1 MLLVP
6 FVDSGELE
14 TNFINE
20 VLFVGGGE
28 LSIIIHVGFSQ
39 NLWLCR

>member
-14 TNFINE
+14 TNLINE

-28 LSIIIHVGFSQ
+28 LSINITCWVFPKFVAM
-39 NLWLCR
+39 